1 MPDVSAR
8 QIGTTAL
15 RLLGV
20 AAAESPLSADMAES
34 ALHALNAMLA
44 GWATERLLTFTRPK
58 IAVPLVPG
66 QGVYTWGVQAGEVTP
81 ADISAPPP
89 IKIELCLLTLP
100 GPPVHEWPVPVL
112 TQGQYEA
119 GLWDK
124 AMPSSYPEYIYLE
137 MSQPYARLHVWGVP
151 MLPYTLHL
159 FPWQER
165 EPYTHWDHVLSWP
178 TGYER
183 AMHYNLAVELG
194 PQYGVEAAP
203 TILRLAEESKRLLGN
218 INAQVGR
225 LTSDYGGAFG
235 HSDVPAVDMAA
246 FLRGWG

>member
-1 MPDVSAR
+1 MPDLSAR

-20 AAAESPLSADMAES
+20 AAAEVPLSADMSEQ
-34 ALHALNAMLA
+34 ALHALNAMLS

-66 QGVYTWGVQAGEVTP
+66 QGVYTWGLVPGELVP

-89 IKIELCLLTLP
+89 IRIELCLLTLP
-100 GPPVHEWPVPVL
+100 GPPPYEDPIPVL
-112 TQGQYEA
+112 TQAQYEA
-119 GLWDK
+119 GVWDK
-124 AMPSSYPEYIYLE
+124 AMPSSYPEAVYLE

-151 MLPYTLHL
+151 SLPYTLQL

-178 TGYER
+178 AGYER
-183 AMHYNLAVELG
+183 AMQHNLAVELG
-194 PQYGVEAAP
+194 PQYGVEASG
-203 TILRLAEESKRLLGN
+203 TVMRIAEESKRLIGN
-218 INAQVGR
+218 VNAQVGR

-235 HSDVPAVDMAA
+235 RSDIPAVDMDS
-246 FLRGWG
+246 FYRGRG